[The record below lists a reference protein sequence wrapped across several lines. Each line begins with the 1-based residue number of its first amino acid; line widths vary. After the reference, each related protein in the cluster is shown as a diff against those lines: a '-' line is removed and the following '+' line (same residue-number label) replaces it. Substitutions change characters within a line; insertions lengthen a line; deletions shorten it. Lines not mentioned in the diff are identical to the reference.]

1 MDSAEFEQRD
11 SPEVDDVFAQSVEP
25 LLPLHDELQT
35 CETVPVVNG
44 DTTLS
49 NESLASSSTSK
60 IIKVLKLWRVCL
72 DMNVSI
78 FF

>member
-1 MDSAEFEQRD
+1 MSSVLQAFFVDSAEFEQRD

-49 NESLASSSTSK
+49 NESLASSLTSK
-60 IIKVLKLWRVCL
+60 IIKVLI
-72 DMNVSI
+72 S
-78 FF
+78 